1 MMDFVFSKLLF
12 RPWRIDMRNLFM
24 LLVVVSVTFLAAC
37 HPVSAEQATT
47 DFCTDLQ
54 AFKDSVDSLGTL
66 SPDSTI
72 EEGEAAMKEVNEARS
87 DLNDSASILAD
98 VKVDAIDEAYD
109 SMDEALRDIN
119 SSDTISD
126 AVTIVQE
133 QVTNVNAA
141 YDDLY
146 ATNCQ

>member
-1 MMDFVFSKLLF
+1 
-12 RPWRIDMRNLFM
+12 MRNLFM

-37 HPVSAEQATT
+37 HPVSAEQATA
-47 DFCTDLQ
+47 DFCADLQ
-54 AFKDSVDSLGTL
+54 AYKDSVDNLSTL
-66 SPDSTI
+66 TADSTVDDA
-72 EEGEAAMKEVNEARS
+72 EAALEEVSKARS
-87 DLNDSASILAD
+87 NLNDSASILAD

-109 SMDEALRDIN
+109 TMDEAIRDIN

-126 AVTIVQE
+126 SVTIVQE
-133 QVTNVNAA
+133 QIANVNAA